1 MASDSGALTVR
12 VLTPLGAVFEGPATM
27 VFAPSEGGE
36 VGLLPRHEPLVC
48 TLGYGRTR
56 VQAAD
61 GSEEVFATSQGFLTI
76 ERDEV
81 LVLVDQAIPVDQID
95 VVRARADIQAAEVA
109 LDAAGDDE
117 LARTRAE
124 NSKLRAENIL
134 RVMESRK

>member
-1 MASDSGALTVR
+1 MASDSGGLSVR
-12 VLTPLGAVFEGPATM
+12 VLTPDGAVFDGTASM

-56 VQAAD
+56 VQSLD
-61 GSEEVFATSQGFLTI
+61 GDEEVFATSRGFLTI

-95 VVRARADIQAAEVA
+95 VARARADIDAAEQA
-109 LDAAGDDE
+109 IEAAGDDDV
-117 LARTRAE
+117 ARARAE
-124 NSKLRAENIL
+124 ANKLRAENL
-134 RVMESRK
+134 LHVMESHK